1 MNVSM
6 GVRILYLNSCIL
18 CESLNKLFKHLLFN
32 KVFNNLT
39 TVHRFG
45 KSTNMEMT
53 FLEKWKFT
61 DHSQEFLHSFSL
73 SSLNLRERL

>member
-1 MNVSM
+1 MNKNMNVSM

-18 CESLNKLFKHLLFN
+18 CESLNKLFKHSLFN

-53 FLEKWKFT
+53 FLENGNLQSTAK
-61 DHSQEFLHSFSL
+61 SFFIVSH
-73 SSLNLRERL
+73 